1 MRCRCASNQIFIVIE
16 YVPNGELFD
25 YILKHGRLQEDEAR
39 KFFRQLIEGISYIHS
54 HNICHRDI
62 KPENLLLDKDNN
74 IKISD
79 FGLSAFVGGD
89 TYGFSVSPFP
99 R

>member
-1 MRCRCASNQIFIVIE
+1 MIMFSFSPQIFIVIE

-25 YILKHGRLQEDEAR
+25 YILKNGRLQEDESR
-39 KFFRQLIEGISYIHS
+39 KFFRQLIEGVSYIHS

-62 KPENLLLDKDNN
+62 KPENLLLDKNGN

-89 TYGFSVSPFP
+89 TYGFHVSLFP